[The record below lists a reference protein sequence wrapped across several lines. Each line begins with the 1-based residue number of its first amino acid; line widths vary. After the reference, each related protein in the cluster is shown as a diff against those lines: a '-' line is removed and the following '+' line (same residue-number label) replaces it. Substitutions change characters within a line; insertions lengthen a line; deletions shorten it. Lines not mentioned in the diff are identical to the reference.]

1 MRLMAV
7 FVALGLLAACTPASQ
22 ATPTPARAATATR
35 PAATSDQY
43 PTSVAIDLTAT
54 PSIDNGGPELAGVP
68 FGYRFLYSLADL
80 AGREVVVYL
89 DPEASRFN
97 YLTWDGGTG
106 PLLEVDLPRDVET
119 GTPYFHV
126 APVSHQ
132 ARYVVLSVDPWAIEP
147 WPGWQLYVFDLL
159 AMEAWGYAS
168 GCPGDGHPQDEF
180 VGPEYL
186 TYTCGD
192 ERIRFVS
199 LVSPSTAYARDV
211 PEELGQRPVPFWLSS
226 GEILL
231 LDRERTFYCV
241 GQVEAWHPACWTV
254 PFMLGGISP
263 DGEWVEVRE
272 GEWWSPERIGVWPG
286 RCLQDPSAAD
296 CEPQWVRVQGVIAD
310 WPPPFDAGSDTRSIW
325 GPGAWL
331 PDGSGLIVLNAE
343 EQRGGVD
350 SSREV
355 RVGSDPW
362 ILHLKDMSL
371 EPLRRIPY
379 PELNYPSAG
388 DETSLPVF
396 APAGDYL
403 LLEDYVGAHKAGG
416 ALYLVS
422 LTGQPNRVLLERAGQ
437 RIGTL
442 SVP

>member
-1 MRLMAV
+1 
-7 FVALGLLAACTPASQ
+7 
-22 ATPTPARAATATR
+22 
-35 PAATSDQY
+35 
-43 PTSVAIDLTAT
+43 
-54 PSIDNGGPELAGVP
+54 
-68 FGYRFLYSLADL
+68 
-80 AGREVVVYL
+80 
-89 DPEASRFN
+89 
-97 YLTWDGGTG
+97 
-106 PLLEVDLPRDVET
+106 
-119 GTPYFHV
+119 
-126 APVSHQ
+126 
-132 ARYVVLSVDPWAIEP
+132 
-147 WPGWQLYVFDLL
+147 
-159 AMEAWGYAS
+159 
-168 GCPGDGHPQDEF
+168 
-180 VGPEYL
+180 
-186 TYTCGD
+186 
-192 ERIRFVS
+192 
-199 LVSPSTAYARDV
+199 
-211 PEELGQRPVPFWLSS
+211 
-226 GEILL
+226 
-231 LDRERTFYCV
+231 
-241 GQVEAWHPACWTV
+241 
-254 PFMLGGISP
+254 
-263 DGEWVEVRE
+263 
-272 GEWWSPERIGVWPG
+272 
-286 RCLQDPSAAD
+286 
-296 CEPQWVRVQGVIAD
+296 
-310 WPPPFDAGSDTRSIW
+310 
-325 GPGAWL
+325 L